1 VFLVGKATDLGDLA
15 AFLLT
20 GRIDKVDCVV
30 AGLRLS
36 NVAFSLEDER
46 WLCDTS
52 IGVG

>member
-1 VFLVGKATDLGDLA
+1 VFLVGKAANQGYLA
-15 AFLLT
+15 AILFT

-46 WLCDTS
+46 WLRDTS